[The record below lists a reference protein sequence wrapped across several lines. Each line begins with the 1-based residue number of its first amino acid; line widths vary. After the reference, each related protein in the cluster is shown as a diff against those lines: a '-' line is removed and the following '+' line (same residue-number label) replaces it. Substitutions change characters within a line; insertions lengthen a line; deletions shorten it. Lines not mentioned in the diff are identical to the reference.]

1 MPKASSLYLEFLAT
15 QTITK
20 PLKHKALAADKQ
32 GAVVNE
38 LSICAPRPPSEEWR
52 SGNRSGRQVTDRCH
66 GRVQST
72 LMTTS
77 KKERSERRVS
87 TCAR

>member
-1 MPKASSLYLEFLAT
+1 MQTALRGRIYPAVERAETSPAPSGCCMPKASSLYLEFLAT

-32 GAVVNE
+32 GAVVDE

-52 SGNRSGRQVTDRCH
+52 SGDSSGRRD
-66 GRVQST
+66 
-72 LMTTS
+72 
-77 KKERSERRVS
+77 K
-87 TCAR
+87 